1 MEGLCYRFPHV
12 TKMILKDLDD
22 QSMIKSMEA
31 NREVENFLSN
41 DKIYWTR
48 VLANYNTNFILFRD
62 SWRRCLHQVPVIK
75 IQEMALAAQE
85 FFKRPQSRL
94 KFQWS
99 PLHIAAHI
107 GSLEFY
113 KYISRKCERANS
125 VGDHGVTAIHM
136 AARAGHLEIVRFIIE
151 NLQDQN
157 QSASPCRI
165 DSVPQLT
172 CGDHVHK
179 NPRNADGV
187 TPLHLAALN
196 GHFETCAFIIKLVTN
211 SNPKDKNG
219 NTPLHGAAKRGHLQI
234 YKLIMKYL
242 VDKNPANN
250 VGWTPLHVASSSN
263 QLEAIKL
270 IMCHVQNK
278 NPESIRG
285 FTPLQVAIELGHL
298 EVVKLFVG
306 HLDVKILGD
315 DSYTSLHSAAKY
327 CNPAISKL
335 LIENSKVNSPTGR
348 NGWTPLDY
356 AAINGHFAICALLCE
371 SLVERRSFNNVR
383 SLGHFSNKNGNCR
396 EISKDLNNLGAKTIR
411 VTTPLE
417 LMALNLSQCKEFLE
431 CTYYNTRFMNRTGS
445 LEGTLETPWMKHT
458 SNCPKSHDL
467 LALFFQQCISPK
479 ITTERKILG
488 FFNCH
493 RMVQNL
499 FTPYF
504 SIVMHQLIYELVHTL
519 Q

>member
-1 MEGLCYRFPHV
+1 MESLCYRFPHL

-62 SWRRCLHQVPVIK
+62 LWRRCLHQVPVVKIK
-75 IQEMALAAQE
+75 ELALAAQE

-113 KYISRKCERANS
+113 KYISRKCKRANS

-172 CGDHVHK
+172 CGDHFHK
-179 NPRNADGV
+179 NPQNTDGV

-196 GHFETCAFIIKLVTN
+196 GHFETCAFIIKLVSN
-211 SNPKDKNG
+211 RNPKDKNG

-348 NGWTPLDY
+348 HLTM
-356 AAINGHFAICALLCE
+356 LL
-371 SLVERRSFNNVR
+371 
-383 SLGHFSNKNGNCR
+383 
-396 EISKDLNNLGAKTIR
+396 
-411 VTTPLE
+411 
-417 LMALNLSQCKEFLE
+417 
-431 CTYYNTRFMNRTGS
+431 
-445 LEGTLETPWMKHT
+445 
-458 SNCPKSHDL
+458 
-467 LALFFQQCISPK
+467 
-479 ITTERKILG
+479 
-488 FFNCH
+488 
-493 RMVQNL
+493 
-499 FTPYF
+499 
-504 SIVMHQLIYELVHTL
+504 
-519 Q
+519 

>member
-1 MEGLCYRFPHV
+1 MEDLCYQFPHV
-12 TKMILKDLDD
+12 AKMILNDLDG
-22 QSMIKSMEA
+22 QSLIKSMEA
-31 NREVENFLSN
+31 NREVDNFLSN

-48 VLANYNTNFILFRD
+48 VLANYKTNFILFKD
-62 SWRRCLHQVPVIK
+62 SWRRCLHQVPVVKIK
-75 IQEMALAAQE
+75 ELALAAQE

-113 KYISRKCERANS
+113 KYISRKCECTNY

-136 AARAGHLEIVRFIIE
+136 AARAGHLEIVTFIIE
-151 NLQDQN
+151 NLQ
-157 QSASPCRI
+157 SAAPCRI

-179 NPRNADGV
+179 NPPNTDGV

-196 GHFETCAFIIKLVTN
+196 GHFETCAFIIKHVTN
-211 SNPKDKNG
+211 KNPQDKNG

-234 YKLIMKYL
+234 YKLIMEYL

-263 QLEAIKL
+263 QLEPIKL

-278 NPESIRG
+278 NPESIGG

-315 DSYTSLHSAAKY
+315 DSYTSLHSDAKY
-327 CNPAISKL
+327 FNPALSKL
-335 LIENSKVNSPTGR
+335 LIENSKVNNHTDR

-356 AAINGHFAICALLCE
+356 AAINGHFAICELLCE
-371 SLVERRSFNNVR
+371 SLAERRSFNKVT
-383 SLGHFSNKNGNCR
+383 LGHFSNKNGNYR
-396 EISKDLNNLGAKTIR
+396 EIGKDLNNLGPKTNR

-417 LMALNLSQCKEFLE
+417 LMALNLTQSKEFLE

-467 LALFFQQCISPK
+467 LAVFFQRCIGPK

-488 FFNCH
+488 FHFC
-493 RMVQNL
+493 QNL
-499 FTPYF
+499 FSPYF
-504 SIVMHQLIYELVHTL
+504 STVMNQLIYQLVHIL